1 MQRQSASE
9 LLPLLESSASTVV
22 CIGEFVCGQ
31 KTNVVATLDSSS
43 ASADSLPA
51 DLRAD
56 VALVDAACVQ
66 DETELLPLLARLRD
80 VHASQVI
87 VVIPTG
93 HPSRND
99 LIALGFEA
107 RKSPSGDGLVFVW
120 DPALANRPREWNNS
134 KHWANP
140 ENFSRYRW

>member
-1 MQRQSASE
+1 MSRPGASE
-9 LLPLLESSASTVV
+9 LFKLLESTVSTVV
-22 CIGEFVCGQ
+22 CIGEFTCGPEA
-31 KTNVVATLDSSS
+31 NLVATLDPPS
-43 ASADSLPA
+43 ASAESLPA

-56 VALVDAACVQ
+56 VALVDAACIQ

-87 VVIPTG
+87 VIIPSA
-93 HPSRND
+93 HPSHND
-99 LIALGFEA
+99 LVALGFEA

-120 DPALANRPREWNNS
+120 DPAVANRPREWNNS